1 MEPTNKKGHK
11 HKQEYKGGRPFKHDI
26 EGILGRA
33 DFEIARLKKIES
45 SSTKSLFRNEEYK
58 NAVRTITHGNEY
70 KYFDDPTSTVSV
82 TEWEK
87 AFKRFCK
94 KKVNIYGQKVD
105 RSRLFKEYFI
115 RNKKC
120 QD

>member
-45 SSTKSLFRNEEYK
+45 SSTKSLF
-58 NAVRTITHGNEY
+58 TSIITSFLLQSFSIVLH
-70 KYFDDPTSTVSV
+70 F
-82 TEWEK
+82 
-87 AFKRFCK
+87 
-94 KKVNIYGQKVD
+94 
-105 RSRLFKEYFI
+105 
-115 RNKKC
+115 
-120 QD
+120 